1 MASRRH
7 AYARREERAS
17 RAHARSERGA
27 SFVVAL
33 LLMLVCSVVAAV
45 IVTSSAVSAER
56 SRKTLEEQQAYLAVS
71 SAIQAVRTLC
81 ADSGPVADLVLT
93 RADSSSDF
101 SAGSTSDGTPL
112 AQWAA
117 SAANSARAGST
128 PTQTFKAA
136 GFTHADAT
144 VPDVDLEFQMM
155 PAGSAEQ
162 YKIKVVARLSANA
175 DHERYANAIS
185 TTIDATLVDDKTL
198 YWGSGPVPEDTPAEA
213 PQTNTTVYDTPYMS
227 DVWGIAHDAWWEKQW
242 QKCKWKATANSELFI
257 ASNPSH
263 YIVTIYYRG
272 AYYIPVCNAPAGSIY
287 DGRAMAAKVNNLDD
301 ERMLTDIPADGQLNC
316 ERRIINPDGSEP
328 EETTKNSL
336 RDFTITWKKVS

>member
-1 MASRRH
+1 MAATRH

-17 RAHARSERGA
+17 HAHARSERGA

-45 IVTSSAVSAER
+45 IVTSSAVSVER

-101 SAGSTSDGTPL
+101 SAGSTPL
-112 AQWAA
+112 AQWAV
-117 SAANSARAGST
+117 SAANSARGGST
-128 PTQTFKAA
+128 PTQIFKAA

-185 TTIDATLVDDKTL
+185 TTIDVTLVDDKTL

-213 PQTNTTVYDTPYMS
+213 PQTNTTVYNTPYMS

-242 QKCKWKATANSELFI
+242 QKCKWKATANSELFV
-257 ASNPSH
+257 ASNHSH
-263 YIVTIYYRG
+263 YIVTIWYRG

-287 DGRAMAAKVNNLDD
+287 YGRAMAAKVLN
-301 ERMLTDIPADGQLNC
+301 ETSLTDVPPDGMVNC

-328 EETTKNSL
+328 GATTGNSSEG
-336 RDFTITWKKVS
+336 FSIMWKKVS